1 MVRRQLSLFVAL
13 LTGVVVLGDV
23 VTAQDDVYADL
34 PDPTRPLRVAEPA
47 PDSATVSPAVA
58 PRTLTVSSIVM
69 GADTRFAVINDR
81 RVKEGDV
88 VDGMRVSHIRAREV
102 IVEQN
107 GVAQRLRLLANE
119 TNVMDKEGADV
130 N

>member
-1 MVRRQLSLFVAL
+1 MVCRQLSLFIVLLAAVVA
-13 LTGVVVLGDV
+13 LGDV

-34 PDPTRPLRVAEPA
+34 PDPTRPLHVEPA
-47 PDSATVSPAVA
+47 PPVPAAVA
-58 PRTLTVSSIVM
+58 PALGPQTMTVSSIVV

-88 VDGMRVSHIRAREV
+88 VDGVRVSQIRAREV
-102 IVEQN
+102 IVERN

-119 TNVMDKEGADV
+119 SNVAEKEVGHV

>member
-1 MVRRQLSLFVAL
+1 MVCRQLSLFVAL
-13 LTGVVVLGDV
+13 LTAVVVLGDA

-34 PDPTRPLRVAEPA
+34 PDPTRPLRVEVPEQVPA
-47 PDSATVSPAVA
+47 AMSPVVV
-58 PRTLTVSSIVM
+58 PPTMTVSSIVV

-88 VDGMRVSHIRAREV
+88 VDGVRVSHIRAREV
-102 IVEQN
+102 IVERN
-107 GVAQRLRLLANE
+107 GVAQRLRLLAND
-119 TNVMDKEGADV
+119 TNVTDKEGGHV

>member
-13 LTGVVVLGDV
+13 ITAVVVLGDV

-34 PDPTRPLRVAEPA
+34 PDPTRPLRVLAPA
-47 PDSATVSPAVA
+47 LDPTVVAPAVA
-58 PRTLTVSSIVM
+58 PRTMIVSSIVV

-102 IVEQN
+102 IVEHN
-107 GVAQRLRLLANE
+107 GVAQRLRLLAKE
-119 TNVMDKEGADV
+119 TNVTDKEGGHV